1 MNTDYSKI
9 KVLFV
14 CTGNIC
20 RSPLAEGL
28 FNAYLQQHN
37 LSERFIVD
45 SAGTSSYHIDDL
57 ADRRAREVAKQNGTL
72 LTHRARQFLPPDFD
86 KFDYILVM
94 DHLNYDAIAS
104 QTNNQQHL
112 DKVLLFRSFDNE
124 NPDVY
129 EVPDP
134 YYGGLS
140 DFVEVGEILNR
151 SIEGFITF
159 LRENRYL

>member
-28 FNAYLQQHN
+28 FNSYLQEHH
-37 LSERFIVD
+37 LSTRFIVD
-45 SAGTSSYHIDDL
+45 SAGTSSYHIGDL
-57 ADRRAREVAKQNGTL
+57 ADRRAREVAKQNGAL
-72 LTHRARQFLPPDFD
+72 LTHRARQFLTCDFE

-94 DHLNYDAIAS
+94 DHLNYDAIAN
-104 QTNNQQHL
+104 QTDNQQYL
-112 DKVLLFRSFDNE
+112 DKVLLFRSFDDE

-140 DFVEVGEILNR
+140 DFVEVGEILKR
-151 SIEGFITF
+151 SIIGFIAF
-159 LRENRYL
+159 LRENSHL